1 MRFLSRFAS
10 VILWALAVIS
20 LLAGA
25 LGIAS
30 ILGVARLATVSD
42 GSSAPV
48 AFAGSLAVAIQ
59 QDSSTVKVGD
69 FLLVGAHT
77 AGGSTLGEVIAVEKT
92 EDGGPSVLLKAPGLT
107 MPDEWSYELGSHTYK
122 QQFAVPL
129 IGYPLS
135 LFEMTGLPVVAVII
149 SGLLIVILLF
159 VFRRFLFK
167 RPPADEEHWFAKL
180 KDESDGLELE
190 RFGELFVE
198 AGAPAPEIFIEEDT
212 SWIRRRRA

>member
-1 MRFLSRFAS
+1 
-10 VILWALAVIS
+10 
-20 LLAGA
+20 
-25 LGIAS
+25 
-30 ILGVARLATVSD
+30 
-42 GSSAPV
+42 
-48 AFAGSLAVAIQ
+48 
-59 QDSSTVKVGD
+59 
-69 FLLVGAHT
+69 
-77 AGGSTLGEVIAVEKT
+77 
-92 EDGGPSVLLKAPGLT
+92 

-135 LFEMTGLPVVAVII
+135 LFEKTGLPVVAVII
-149 SGLLIVILLF
+149 SGLLIVVLLF

-212 SWIRRRRA
+212 SWTRRRRA